1 MFFLSLIR
9 MALKVL
15 WLSLMLRILGTY
27 VRESKRNLV
36 FLFVFCSLNRTFDLT
51 VLGTVV
57 RESKRKMVFL
67 FVFCSL
73 NRTFDALH
81 LRYLRSRIKKEK
93 WYFFLYSAHL
103 IVPLH
108 SKYNRYM
115 NIESQIITSAQE
127 AVSSLYGQQVPEK
140 MVQLQKT
147 RSEFEG
153 NLTLV
158 VFPFLKISKKNP
170 EQTAQEIGQYLADHC
185 EAVAGFNVVKGF
197 LNLVIA
203 PAAWLAL
210 LNDINANEHYGE
222 RQANENSPLVM
233 IEYSSPN
240 TNKPLHLG
248 HVRNNLLGWSLAQIM
263 QANGNRVVKTN
274 IVNDRGIH
282 ICKSMLAWLK
292 YGNGETPETSG
303 KKGDH
308 LIGDYYVA
316 FDKHYRE
323 EVKQLV
329 ESGMDEEQAKQEAPL
344 IKEAHEMLVKW
355 ENNDPEVRALWQKM
369 NNWVYAGF
377 DETYKKMGVSFD
389 KIYYESQ
396 TYLKGKAKVEEGL
409 AKGLFERHADN
420 SVWADLTNEG
430 LDQKLLLRSDGTS
443 VYMTQDIG
451 TAEMRFQDYPIDKMI
466 YVVGN
471 EQNYHF
477 QVLSILLDRLGFKW
491 GKELVHFSYG
501 MVELPNGKM
510 KSREGTVVDADDLM
524 ALMVSDAKKTSEEL
538 GKFDDMSEDERNE
551 IARIVGMGALKYF
564 ILKVDARKNM
574 LFNPEESI
582 DFNGNTGPFI
592 QYTYARI
599 RSILRKAGEQGAS
612 EAPLNAVLSDKET
625 ELIQKMSEYGAA
637 VEQAGKDYSPSGIA
651 NYCYELTK
659 VFNQF
664 YHDYSILNEADEQ
677 KKLVRLVIARNVAKV
692 IRNGMALLG
701 IEVPERM

>member
-1 MFFLSLIR
+1 M
-9 MALKVL
+9 K
-15 WLSLMLRILGTY
+15 
-27 VRESKRNLV
+27 
-36 FLFVFCSLNRTFDLT
+36 
-51 VLGTVV
+51 
-57 RESKRKMVFL
+57 
-67 FVFCSL
+67 
-73 NRTFDALH
+73 
-81 LRYLRSRIKKEK
+81 
-93 WYFFLYSAHL
+93 
-103 IVPLH
+103 
-108 SKYNRYM
+108 
-115 NIESQIITSAQE
+115 IESQIMSAAIE
-127 AVSSLYGQQVPEK
+127 AVKALYGQDVPEK

-158 VFPFLKISKKNP
+158 VFPFVKMARKSP
-170 EQTAQEIGQYLADHC
+170 EQTGQELGDYLVAHC
-185 EAVAGFNVVKGF
+185 EAVSSYNVVKGF

-203 PAAWLAL
+203 PAAWLSMLA
-210 LNDINANEHYGE
+210 DIDSDEHYGE
-222 RQANENSPLVM
+222 KAADAQSPLVM

-292 YGNGETPETSG
+292 WGNGETPESSG

-323 EVKQLV
+323 EIKTLAAQYVLNGLPV
-329 ESGMDEEQAKQEAPL
+329 EQAEEKAKQEAPL

-355 ENNDPEVRALWQKM
+355 EQNDPEVRALWEKM

-377 DETYKKMGVSFD
+377 DETYQKMGVSFD

-409 AKGLFERHADN
+409 AKGLFERHDDG

-491 GKELVHFSYG
+491 GKELTHFSYG

-524 ALMVSDAKKTSEEL
+524 ELMVSDAYKTSMEL
-538 GKFDDMSEDERNE
+538 GKFDDMTEEERRE

-599 RSILRKAGEQGAS
+599 RSILRKADNQNS
-612 EAPLNAVLSDKET
+612 QFSILNPQLSDKEI

-664 YHDYSILNEADEQ
+664 YHDYSILNEEDEQ
-677 KKLVRLVIARNVAKV
+677 KRQVRLVIARNVGK
-692 IRNGMALLG
+692 IIKNSMALLG

>member
-1 MFFLSLIR
+1 
-9 MALKVL
+9 
-15 WLSLMLRILGTY
+15 
-27 VRESKRNLV
+27 
-36 FLFVFCSLNRTFDLT
+36 
-51 VLGTVV
+51 
-57 RESKRKMVFL
+57 
-67 FVFCSL
+67 
-73 NRTFDALH
+73 
-81 LRYLRSRIKKEK
+81 
-93 WYFFLYSAHL
+93 
-103 IVPLH
+103 
-108 SKYNRYM
+108 
-115 NIESQIITSAQE
+115 
-127 AVSSLYGQQVPEK
+127 
-140 MVQLQKT
+140 
-147 RSEFEG
+147 
-153 NLTLV
+153 V
-158 VFPFLKISKKNP
+158 VFPFLKISKKKP
-170 EQTAQEIGQYLADHC
+170 EDTAQEIGQYLVENCPAI
-185 EAVAGFNVVKGF
+185 ASFNVVKGF

-203 PAAWLAL
+203 QSAWLGL
-210 LNDINANEHYGE
+210 LADINADEKFGE
-222 RQANENSPLVM
+222 KKATEDSPLVM

-248 HVRNNLLGWSLAQIM
+248 HVRNNLLGWSLAKIM
-263 QANGNRVVKTN
+263 EANGNKVVKTN

-323 EVKQLV
+323 EVKQLTAQYV
-329 ESGMDEEQAKQEAPL
+329 AEGLGEEEAEKKAKEEAPL
-344 IKEAHEMLVKW
+344 IKEAHDMLVKW
-355 ENNDPEVRALWQKM
+355 ENNDPEVRALWKKM
-369 NNWVYAGF
+369 NDWVYAGF
-377 DETYKKMGVSFD
+377 DETYKALGVGFD
-389 KIYYESQ
+389 KIYYESE

-409 AKGLFERHADN
+409 AKGLFERHEDN
-420 SVWADLTNEG
+420 SVWADLTGEG
-430 LDQKLLLRSDGTS
+430 LDKKLLLRSDGTS

-451 TAEMRFQDYPIDKMI
+451 TAEMRFKDFPIDKMI

-510 KSREGTVVDADDLM
+510 KSREGTVVDADDLVETM
-524 ALMVSDAKKTSEEL
+524 IADAKQTSEEL
-538 GKFDDMSEDERNE
+538 GKFNDMTDEERSE

-592 QYTYARI
+592 QYTHARI
-599 RSILRKAGEQGAS
+599 RSILRKAAETQENIDLANVNTDG
-612 EAPLNAVLSDKET
+612 LLSQKEID
-625 ELIQKMSEYGAA
+625 LIQKLNEYGAV

-659 VFNQF
+659 EFNQF
-664 YHDYSILNEADEQ
+664 YHDYSILKEEDAN
-677 KKLVRLVIARNVAKV
+677 KKSVRLVLAKNVAKV
-692 IRNGMALLG
+692 IKNGMALLG

>member
-1 MFFLSLIR
+1 MFCPR
-9 MALKVL
+9 
-15 WLSLMLRILGTY
+15 
-27 VRESKRNLV
+27 
-36 FLFVFCSLNRTFDLT
+36 LFVTLHPNNKK
-51 VLGTVV
+51 V
-57 RESKRKMVFL
+57 KMKIEQQL
-67 FVFCSL
+67 LQS
-73 NRTFDALH
+73 AKEA
-81 LRYLRSRIKKEK
+81 IK
-93 WYFFLYSAHL
+93 A
-103 IVPLH
+103 
-108 SKYNRYM
+108 
-115 NIESQIITSAQE
+115 
-127 AVSSLYGQQVPEK
+127 LYGADVEDNLL
-140 MVQLQKT
+140 QLQKT
-147 RSEFEG
+147 KKEFEG

-158 VFPFLKISKKNP
+158 VFPLLRTSKKKP
-170 EQTAQEIGQYLADHC
+170 EETAEEIGAWMAEHC
-185 EAVAGFNVVKGF
+185 DAIASYNVVKGF
-197 LNLVIA
+197 LNLVISQK
-203 PAAWLAL
+203 AWLGL
-210 LNDINANEHYGE
+210 LEDIDSDPHFGE
-222 RQANENSPLVM
+222 KKATDRSPLVM

-263 QANGNRVVKTN
+263 EANGNRVVKTN

-282 ICKSMLAWLK
+282 ICKSMLAWQK
-292 YGNGETPETSG
+292 WGNGETPESSG

-323 EVKQLV
+323 EVKELV
-329 ESGMDEEQAKQEAPL
+329 GKGMDEEQAKQEAPL

-355 ENNDPEVRALWQKM
+355 EQNDPEVRALWKKM
-369 NNWVYAGF
+369 NDWVYAGF
-377 DETYKKMGVSFD
+377 DETYKALGVAFD

-409 AKGLFERHADN
+409 KKGLFERHEDN

-451 TAEMRFQDYPIDKMI
+451 TAEMRYEDYPIDKMI

-471 EQNYHF
+471 DQNYHF

-510 KSREGTVVDADDLM
+510 KSREGTVVDADDLIAAM
-524 ALMVSDAKKTSEEL
+524 IEDARRTSDEL
-538 GKFDDMSEDERNE
+538 GKFDDMSEEERQE
-551 IARIVGMGALKYF
+551 IARIVGLGALKYF

-592 QYTYARI
+592 QYTHARI
-599 RSILRKAGEQGAS
+599 RSILRKAAADS
-612 EAPLNAVLSDKET
+612 SLFTLHSSLNMKEI
-625 ELIQKMSEYGAA
+625 ELVQKMNDYAA
-637 VEQAGKDYSPSGIA
+637 VVEQAGKDYSPSGIA

-659 VFNQF
+659 EFNQW
-664 YHDYSILNEADEQ
+664 YHDYSILGAEDEATRD
-677 KKLVRLVIARNVAKV
+677 LRLVIARNVAK
-692 IRNGMALLG
+692 IIKNGMALLG

>member
-1 MFFLSLIR
+1 M
-9 MALKVL
+9 
-15 WLSLMLRILGTY
+15 T
-27 VRESKRNLV
+27 
-36 FLFVFCSLNRTFDLT
+36 
-51 VLGTVV
+51 
-57 RESKRKMVFL
+57 
-67 FVFCSL
+67 
-73 NRTFDALH
+73 
-81 LRYLRSRIKKEK
+81 
-93 WYFFLYSAHL
+93 
-103 IVPLH
+103 
-108 SKYNRYM
+108 
-115 NIESQIITSAQE
+115 IEQQIINAAQA
-127 AVSSLYGQQVPEK
+127 AVKELYGQEVPEK

-147 RSEFEG
+147 KKEFEG

-158 VFPFLKISKKNP
+158 VFPFLKISRKKP
-170 EQTAQEIGQYLADHC
+170 DETAREIGEYIKQNC
-185 EAVAGFNVVKGF
+185 EAIADFNAVGGF
-197 LNLVIA
+197 LNLVIDKK
-203 PAAWLAL
+203 AWLAL
-210 LNDINANEHYGE
+210 LNEMNQNEKFGE
-222 RQANENSPLVM
+222 KPVTEASPLVM

-263 QANGNRVVKTN
+263 EANGNRVVKTN

-292 YGNGETPETSG
+292 FGNGETPETSG

-316 FDKHYRE
+316 FDKHYRA
-323 EVKQLV
+323 EVAELKAKYV
-329 ESGMDEEQAKQEAPL
+329 AEGMDEEQAEKKAKEESPL

-355 ENNDPEVRALWQKM
+355 EQNDPEVRALWKKM
-369 NNWVYAGF
+369 NDWVYAGF
-377 DETYKKMGVSFD
+377 DETYKALGVGFD
-389 KIYYESQ
+389 KIYYESN
-396 TYLKGKAKVEEGL
+396 TYLVGKKKVEEGL
-409 AKGLFERHADN
+409 AKGLFFRKDDN
-420 SVWADLTNEG
+420 SVWADLTDEG

-451 TAEMRFQDYPIDKMI
+451 TAEMRFNDFPIDKMI

-510 KSREGTVVDADDLM
+510 KSREGTVVDADDLI
-524 ALMVSDAKKTSEEL
+524 AAMVADAKQTSEEL
-538 GKFDDMSEDERNE
+538 GKFKDMSEEERNE
-551 IARIVGMGALKYF
+551 IARIVGLGALKYF

-599 RSILRKAGEQGAS
+599 RSILRKAQAEGINIPATL
-612 EAPLNAVLSDKET
+612 ADTMPLNEKEI
-625 ELIQKMSEYGAA
+625 ELIQKLNEFGAA

-659 VFNQF
+659 AFNQF
-664 YHDYSILNEADEQ
+664 YHYYSILGADTEEE
-677 KKLVRLVIARNVAKV
+677 KVVRLVLAQNVGKTLK
-692 IRNGMALLG
+692 NGMALLG

>member
-1 MFFLSLIR
+1 M
-9 MALKVL
+9 
-15 WLSLMLRILGTY
+15 T
-27 VRESKRNLV
+27 
-36 FLFVFCSLNRTFDLT
+36 
-51 VLGTVV
+51 
-57 RESKRKMVFL
+57 
-67 FVFCSL
+67 
-73 NRTFDALH
+73 
-81 LRYLRSRIKKEK
+81 
-93 WYFFLYSAHL
+93 
-103 IVPLH
+103 
-108 SKYNRYM
+108 
-115 NIESQIITSAQE
+115 IEQKIITSAQA
-127 AVSSLYGQQVPEK
+127 AVKELYGQEVPENL
-140 MVQLQKT
+140 VQLQKT
-147 RSEFEG
+147 RSGFEG

-158 VFPFLKISKKNP
+158 VFPFLKISHKKP
-170 EQTAQEIGQYLADHC
+170 EDTAQDLGEYIKQNC
-185 EAVAGFNVVKGF
+185 EAIADFNVVKGF
-197 LNLVIA
+197 LNLVIDKK
-203 PAAWLAL
+203 AWLSL
-210 LNDINANEHYGE
+210 LNEMNQNEKFGE
-222 RQANENSPLVM
+222 KPVTENSPLVM

-263 QANGNRVVKTN
+263 EANGNKVVKTN

-316 FDKHYRE
+316 FDWHYRA
-323 EVKQLV
+323 EVAELKAKYIA
-329 ESGMDEEQAKQEAPL
+329 EGMDEESAEKKAKEESPL

-355 ENNDPEVRALWQKM
+355 EQNDPEVRALWKKM
-369 NNWVYAGF
+369 NDWVYAGF
-377 DETYKKMGVSFD
+377 DETYKALGVGFD
-389 KIYYESQ
+389 KIYYESN
-396 TYLKGKAKVEEGL
+396 TYLVGKKKVEEGL
-409 AKGLFERHADN
+409 AKGLFFRKDDN
-420 SVWADLTNEG
+420 SVWADLTDEG

-451 TAEMRFQDYPIDKMI
+451 TAEMRFNDFPIDKMI

-510 KSREGTVVDADDLM
+510 KSREGTVVDADDLIAAM
-524 ALMVSDAKKTSEEL
+524 IADAKQTSEEL
-538 GKFDDMSEDERNE
+538 GKFKDMSEEERNE
-551 IARIVGMGALKYF
+551 IARIVGLGALKYF

-599 RSILRKAGEQGAS
+599 RSILRKAAAEGITIPTTLSDEM
-612 EAPLNAVLSDKET
+612 PLNEKEI
-625 ELIQKMSEYGAA
+625 ELIQKLNEFGAA

-659 VFNQF
+659 AFNQF
-664 YHDYSILNEADEQ
+664 YHDYSILGADTDDE
-677 KKLVRLVIARNVAKV
+677 KVVRLVLAQNVGKTLK
-692 IRNGMALLG
+692 NGMALLG

>member
-1 MFFLSLIR
+1 M
-9 MALKVL
+9 
-15 WLSLMLRILGTY
+15 T
-27 VRESKRNLV
+27 
-36 FLFVFCSLNRTFDLT
+36 
-51 VLGTVV
+51 
-57 RESKRKMVFL
+57 
-67 FVFCSL
+67 
-73 NRTFDALH
+73 
-81 LRYLRSRIKKEK
+81 
-93 WYFFLYSAHL
+93 
-103 IVPLH
+103 
-108 SKYNRYM
+108 
-115 NIESQIITSAQE
+115 IEQQIITSAQA
-127 AVSSLYGQQVPEK
+127 AVKELYGQEVPENL
-140 MVQLQKT
+140 VQLQKT
-147 RSEFEG
+147 RSGFEG

-158 VFPFLKISKKNP
+158 VFPFLKISHKKP
-170 EQTAQEIGQYLADHC
+170 EDTAQDLGAYIKENC
-185 EAVAGFNVVKGF
+185 EAIADFNVVKGF
-197 LNLVIA
+197 LNLVIDKK
-203 PAAWLAL
+203 AWLSL
-210 LNDINANEHYGE
+210 LNEMNQNEKFGE
-222 RQANENSPLVM
+222 KPVTENSPLVM

-263 QANGNRVVKTN
+263 EANGNKVVKTN

-323 EVKQLV
+323 EVKELKAKYMA
-329 ESGMDEEQAKQEAPL
+329 EGMDEESAEKKAKEESPL

-355 ENNDPEVRALWQKM
+355 EQNDPEVRALWKKM
-369 NNWVYAGF
+369 NDWVYAGF
-377 DETYKKMGVSFD
+377 DETYKALGVGFD
-389 KIYYESQ
+389 KIYYESN
-396 TYLKGKAKVEEGL
+396 TYLVGKKKVEEGL
-409 AKGLFERHADN
+409 AKGLFFRKDDN
-420 SVWADLTNEG
+420 SVWADLTGEG

-451 TAEMRFQDYPIDKMI
+451 TAEMRFNDFPIDKMI

-510 KSREGTVVDADDLM
+510 KSREGTVVDADDLIAAM
-524 ALMVSDAKKTSEEL
+524 IADAKQTSEEL
-538 GKFDDMSEDERNE
+538 GKVKDMSEEERNE
-551 IARIVGMGALKYF
+551 IARVVGLGALKYV

-599 RSILRKAGEQGAS
+599 RSILRKAAAEGITVPATLSAEM
-612 EAPLNAVLSDKET
+612 PLNEKEI
-625 ELIQKMSEYGAA
+625 ELIQKLNEFGAA

-659 VFNQF
+659 AFNQF
-664 YHDYSILNEADEQ
+664 YHDYSILGADTEDE
-677 KKLVRLVIARNVAKV
+677 KVVRLVLAQNVGKTLK
-692 IRNGMALLG
+692 NGMALLG

>member
-1 MFFLSLIR
+1 
-9 MALKVL
+9 
-15 WLSLMLRILGTY
+15 
-27 VRESKRNLV
+27 
-36 FLFVFCSLNRTFDLT
+36 
-51 VLGTVV
+51 
-57 RESKRKMVFL
+57 
-67 FVFCSL
+67 
-73 NRTFDALH
+73 
-81 LRYLRSRIKKEK
+81 
-93 WYFFLYSAHL
+93 
-103 IVPLH
+103 
-108 SKYNRYM
+108 
-115 NIESQIITSAQE
+115 
-127 AVSSLYGQQVPEK
+127 

-147 RSEFEG
+147 KKEFEG
-153 NLTLV
+153 HLTLV
-158 VFPFLKISKKNP
+158 VFPFLKMSKKGP
-170 EQTAQEIGQYLADHC
+170 EQTAAEIGEYLKQNAP
-185 EAVAGFNVVKGF
+185 ELVSNYNAVKGF
-197 LNLVIA
+197 LNLTIA
-203 PAAWLAL
+203 SDCWVEL
-210 LNDINANEHYGE
+210 LNSIHADAEYGITK
-222 RQANENSPLVM
+222 ADENSPLVM

-248 HVRNNLLGWSLAQIM
+248 HVRNNLLGWALANVM
-263 QANGNRVVKTN
+263 EANGNKVVKTN

-282 ICKSMLAWLK
+282 ICKSMLAWQK
-292 YGNGETPETSG
+292 WGNGVTPETSG
-303 KKGDH
+303 MKGDH
-308 LIGDYYVA
+308 LIGDFYVA

-323 EVKQLV
+323 EVKELKAKFV
-329 ESGMDEEQAKQEAPL
+329 AEGMDEEAAEKKAKDEAPL

-355 ENNDPEVRALWQKM
+355 EQGDKDVRDLWQKM
-369 NNWVYAGF
+369 NSWVYAGF
-377 DETYKKMGVSFD
+377 DETYKNLGVGFD
-389 KIYYESQ
+389 KIYYESD

-409 AKGLFERHADN
+409 EKGLFERHEDN

-451 TAEMRFQDYPIDKMI
+451 TAEMRFKDYPIDKMI

-510 KSREGTVVDADDLM
+510 KSREGTVVDADDLIET
-524 ALMVSDAKKTSEEL
+524 MVADAKKTSEEL
-538 GKFDDMSEDERNE
+538 GKFNDMTEEERNE

-599 RSILRKAGEQGAS
+599 RSILRKAAGQGVTIPDAL
-612 EAPLNAVLSDKET
+612 ADNMPLCQKET
-625 ELIQKMSEYGAA
+625 ELIQKMDEFGAA
-637 VEQAGKDYSPSGIA
+637 VRQAGKDYSPSGIA

-659 VFNQF
+659 DFNQF
-664 YHDYSILNEADEQ
+664 YHDYSILNADTEEE
-677 KKLVRLVIARNVAKV
+677 KVVRLVIAKNVAKT
-692 IRNGMALLG
+692 IKNGMALLG

>member
-1 MFFLSLIR
+1 
-9 MALKVL
+9 
-15 WLSLMLRILGTY
+15 
-27 VRESKRNLV
+27 
-36 FLFVFCSLNRTFDLT
+36 
-51 VLGTVV
+51 
-57 RESKRKMVFL
+57 
-67 FVFCSL
+67 
-73 NRTFDALH
+73 
-81 LRYLRSRIKKEK
+81 
-93 WYFFLYSAHL
+93 
-103 IVPLH
+103 
-108 SKYNRYM
+108 M
-115 NIESQIITSAQE
+115 NIASEIGSSVIK
-127 AVSSLYGQQVPEK
+127 AVKELYGQDVPEK
-140 MVQLQKT
+140 MVQLQTTK
-147 RSEFEG
+147 REFEG

-158 VFPFLKISKKNP
+158 VFPFLKISRLKP
-170 EQTAQEIGQYLADHC
+170 EDTAQQIGQWLQQNCCH
-185 EAVAGFNVVKGF
+185 VASFNVVKGF
-197 LNLVIA
+197 LNLVVN
-203 PAAWLAL
+203 PASWIAL
-210 LNDINANEHYGE
+210 LNAIHADEHFGLK
-222 RQANENSPLVM
+222 QATEDSPLVM

-248 HVRNNLLGWSLAQIM
+248 HVRNNLLGWSLAKIM
-263 QANGNRVVKTN
+263 EANGNKVVKTN

-316 FDKHYRE
+316 FAKHYRE
-323 EVKQLV
+323 EVKQLKTQFMAD
-329 ESGMDEEQAKQEAPL
+329 GMGEEEAEKKAKEEAPL

-355 ENNDPEVRALWQKM
+355 EQGDTEVRALWEKM

-377 DETYKKMGVSFD
+377 DETYKALGVGFD

-409 AKGLFERHADN
+409 AKGLFVRKDDN
-420 SVWADLTNEG
+420 SVWADLSDEG

-451 TAEMRFQDYPIDKMI
+451 TAEMRFKDYPIDKMI

-510 KSREGTVVDADDLM
+510 KSREGTVVDADDLIAEM
-524 ALMVSDAKKTSEEL
+524 TADALKTSEEL
-538 GKFDDMSEDERNE
+538 GKFADMTQEERNS

-599 RSILRKAGEQGAS
+599 RSIMRKADAQDIALPETLGEGY
-612 EAPLNAVLSDKET
+612 AVNEKET
-625 ELIQKMSEYGAA
+625 ELIQKMNAFGAA
-637 VEQAGKDYSPSGIA
+637 VTQAGKDYSPSGIA

-659 VFNQF
+659 EFNQF
-664 YHDYSILNEADEQ
+664 YHDYSILGADTENE
-677 KKLVRLVIARNVAKV
+677 KILRLTLAANVAK
-692 IRNGMALLG
+692 ILKNGMQLLG
-701 IEVPERM
+701 IEMPERM